1 MKGEGGK
8 KNQIEVDVG
17 SIVDQMAQK
26 NS

>member
-17 SIVDQMAQK
+17 SVVDQMAQK